1 MSPEDMTTIENIC
14 VGRGIA
20 CISMIIIGVIYFTL
34 AVYIDYK
41 KCNKFR
47 KPDLKKPNCTPPYLL
62 PDEDVT
68 EEERKIVSGED
79 RNDYLITAKN
89 LFKTYPNG
97 FPAVSNVTFGIK

>member
-1 MSPEDMTTIENIC
+1 MKAIDNIF
-14 VGRGIA
+14 VGPGVA
-20 CISMIIIGVIYFTL
+20 CISMLLVGVIYFSL